1 MSPSSAMRSIAA
13 PALRHGTA
21 NNLPKCAARPLA
33 AQMLRQY
40 ATQPSRSRTM
50 REMDRAARAGS
61 SRMTKEQSISQLQK
75 MANAEYFKDGGGP
88 LFPGTFVTLP
98 LSRLPLNPADFA
110 QYQWSRLRHWV
121 IETVS
126 MLNFKLKSMPNWTTR
141 PQWKARRGKIA
152 PTAKALYQEVL
163 EAFAAGDKATLE
175 RICVN
180 DFAKKLIAAIDRRN
194 PRERVH
200 FEVTKY
206 NSSLFYP
213 KRIAH
218 QIHQINMYD
227 KNLMT
232 EQAVVAISSTQQV
245 SRYDA
250 STGETIPGS
259 VKIQDKVE
267 YVVLSR
273 QVNAVTFESDAWRVW
288 GTTSPTTL
296 EAYLEEKE
304 AIDKEQA
311 RRAGWK
317 PASK

>member
-1 MSPSSAMRSIAA
+1 MSRAPSLRPIAA
-13 PALRHGTA
+13 AVLPYGTTKNSLRCVA
-21 NNLPKCAARPLA
+21 KPLA
-33 AQMLRQY
+33 AQIFRQY
-40 ATQPSRSRTM
+40 ATQPSRSKTM

-61 SRMTKEQSISQLQK
+61 SKMTKEQSISQLQK

-88 LFPGTFVTLP
+88 LFPGTFVSLP

-110 QYQWSRLRHWV
+110 QYQWNRLRHWT

-126 MLNFKLKSMPNWTTR
+126 LLNFKLKSMPNWTTR

-180 DFAKKLIAAIDRRN
+180 DFAKKLMAAIDRRN

-213 KRIAH
+213 KRRAH
-218 QIHQINMYD
+218 QIHQINVYD

-259 VKIQDKVE
+259 VRIQDKVE

-273 QVNAVTFESDAWRVW
+273 QVSAVTFKPDSWRVW
-288 GTTSPTTL
+288 GTTAPTTL
-296 EAYLEEKE
+296 EAFLEEKD

>member
-1 MSPSSAMRSIAA
+1 MSRTPTMLAMSA
-13 PALRHGTA
+13 PALGYQAAHSLTR
-21 NNLPKCAARPLA
+21 CASRPLA
-33 AQMLRQY
+33 AHLFRQY

-61 SRMTKEQSISQLQK
+61 SKMTKEQSISQLQK

-88 LFPGTFVTLP
+88 LFPGTFVSLP
-98 LSRLPLNPADFA
+98 LSRVPLNPADFA
-110 QYQWSRLRHWV
+110 QYQWNRLRHWV

-126 MLNFKLKSMPNWTTR
+126 LLNFKLKSMPNWTTR

-175 RICVN
+175 RLCVN

-194 PRERVH
+194 PRERVR

-206 NSSLFYP
+206 NGPLFYP
-213 KRIAH
+213 KRSAH
-218 QIHQINMYD
+218 QIHQINVYD
-227 KNLMT
+227 KNVMT

-273 QVNAVTFESDAWRVW
+273 QVSAVTFQADAWRVW
-288 GTTSPTTL
+288 GTTAPTTL
-296 EAYLEEKE
+296 EVYLEEKD

>member
-1 MSPSSAMRSIAA
+1 M
-13 PALRHGTA
+13 
-21 NNLPKCAARPLA
+21 
-33 AQMLRQY
+33 
-40 ATQPSRSRTM
+40 
-50 REMDRAARAGS
+50 
-61 SRMTKEQSISQLQK
+61 
-75 MANAEYFKDGGGP
+75 
-88 LFPGTFVTLP
+88 
-98 LSRLPLNPADFA
+98 
-110 QYQWSRLRHWV
+110 

-126 MLNFKLKSMPNWTTR
+126 LLNFKLKSMPNWTTR

-175 RICVN
+175 RICVS

-206 NSSLFYP
+206 NSPLFYP
-213 KRIAH
+213 KRTAH

-232 EQAVVAISSTQQV
+232 EQAVVAISSTQRV

-273 QVNAVTFESDAWRVW
+273 QVNAVTFEAGPWRVW
-288 GTTSPTTL
+288 GTTAPTTL
-296 EAYLEEKE
+296 ETYLEEKE